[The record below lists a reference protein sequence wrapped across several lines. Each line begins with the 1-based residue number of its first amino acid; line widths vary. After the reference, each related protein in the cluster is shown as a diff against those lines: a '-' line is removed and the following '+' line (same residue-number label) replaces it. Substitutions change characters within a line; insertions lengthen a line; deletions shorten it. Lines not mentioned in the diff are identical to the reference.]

1 MHDLRDSSRLEPEG
15 FANPPRTLTKPRRE
29 VDNLVRANLPLDT
42 AAATFSVVATTAT
55 APNAKSVGNEEPV
68 NSFWHRKEREVH
80 DAITLCGI
88 VSREGRPAP
97 HVDGAETV
105 DYRDLSA
112 VVRKADFIRTEPNET
127 AIAAYREVVEGAFSC
142 GAVIPAP
149 YGTIF
154 RSRDALLRWLELHYF
169 TLADALRFLHDRQVA
184 RVRVAPAASG
194 NTWDTVEYRTRGADL
209 EATAFDSFRVLK
221 RQAVAY
227 VPIDVPGRRAEAGAE
242 GAFLV
247 ERDHWSQFMA
257 LLKEEQ
263 RRLPDLRFEHTGPWP
278 AYDFVRLDLNG

>member
-1 MHDLRDSSRLEPEG
+1 MTSIWNRRD
-15 FANPPRTLTKPRRE
+15 RE
-29 VDNLVRANLPLDT
+29 VR
-42 AAATFSVVATTAT
+42 
-55 APNAKSVGNEEPV
+55 
-68 NSFWHRKEREVH
+68 

-97 HVDGAETV
+97 HVPGAETV
-105 DYRDLSA
+105 DYRDVSA
-112 VVRKADFIRTEPNET
+112 VVRKADFLRTEPT
-127 AIAAYREVVEGAFSC
+127 DAGIAAYREVVEGAFAC

-149 YGTIF
+149 YGTVF

-184 RVRVAPAASG
+184 RVRVSPAALG
-194 NTWDTVEYRTRGADL
+194 TGWDTVEHHARGADL
-209 EATAFDSFRVLK
+209 EVTAFESFRVLK

-227 VPIDVPGRRAEAGAE
+227 VPIEVPGRRSEQGTEA
-242 GAFLV
+242 AFLV

>member
-1 MHDLRDSSRLEPEG
+1 MVRVL
-15 FANPPRTLTKPRRE
+15 PPLG
-29 VDNLVRANLPLDT
+29 
-42 AAATFSVVATTAT
+42 AAEEAIFVTAT
-55 APNAKSVGNEEPV
+55 ATLLPNEQAVGNEEPV

-80 DAITLCGI
+80 DAIALCGI

-112 VVRKADFIRTEPNET
+112 VVRKADFIRTEPNE
-127 AIAAYREVVEGAFSC
+127 AAVAAYREVVEGAFAC

-154 RSRDALLRWLELHYF
+154 RSRDALLRWMELHYF

-184 RVRVAPAASG
+184 RVRVAPATLG
-194 NTWDTVEYRTRGADL
+194 NTWDTVEYRARGADL
-209 EATAFDSFRVLK
+209 EVTAYDSFRLLK

-227 VPIDVPGRRAEAGAE
+227 VPIEVPGRRAEAGAE
-242 GAFLV
+242 AAFLV
-247 ERDHWSQFMA
+247 EREHWPQFMA

>member
-1 MHDLRDSSRLEPEG
+1 M
-15 FANPPRTLTKPRRE
+15 
-29 VDNLVRANLPLDT
+29 VRANLPLDM
-42 AAATFSVVATTAT
+42 AAATFSAVATTAT

-68 NSFWHRKEREVH
+68 NSFWHRKERELH
-80 DAITLCGI
+80 DAIALCGI

-112 VVRKADFIRTEPNET
+112 VVRKADFVRTEPNEA

-149 YGTIF
+149 FATIF

-227 VPIDVPGRRAEAGAE
+227 VPIEVPGRRAEAGAE

-247 ERDHWSQFMA
+247 ERDHWPQFMA

-263 RRLPDLRFEHTGPWP
+263 RRLPDLRFDHSGPWP